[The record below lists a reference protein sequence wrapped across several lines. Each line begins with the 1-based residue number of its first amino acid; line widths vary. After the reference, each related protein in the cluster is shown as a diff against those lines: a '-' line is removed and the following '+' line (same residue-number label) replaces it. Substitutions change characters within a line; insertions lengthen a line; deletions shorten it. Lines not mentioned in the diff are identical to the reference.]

1 MTTLCAFGYNPKT
14 KKNLILVQFQKK
26 KKKKNADNYYFM
38 YLGKNTEENETFI
51 FNNLILRITVG
62 NKLTL
67 KSQIKILCKKA
78 TQKIGALSKL
88 LNHLNQNMINKIHEH
103 VLR

>member
-14 KKNLILVQFQKK
+14 KKKINFGLVSKQ
-26 KKKKNADNYYFM
+26 KKKKNADNYYFI

>member
-14 KKNLILVQFQKK
+14 KKILILVQFQKK
-26 KKKKNADNYYFM
+26 KKKNADNYYFI

-78 TQKIGALSKL
+78 TQKIGDLSKL

>member
-1 MTTLCAFGYNPKT
+1 MHLVIIRRQ
-14 KKNLILVQFQKK
+14 KKFLFWFIYKK
-26 KKKKNADNYYFM
+26 KKKKKKIADNYYFM

-51 FNNLILRITVG
+51 FNNLILRITVD

-78 TQKIGALSKL
+78 TQKIGDLSKL